1 MALTR
6 ITGTVIEDN
15 AITTDKISNAAITGA
30 MIAPGAI
37 SADKLSANVGT
48 TGPTSDEIIRVN
60 ANLTANVNSVKA
72 NVDATQANVAAITD
86 STTDLNIGSGKY
98 VFDKSLTSLGIN
110 NTLPIAGTV
119 SLGVPA
125 NIILKYSTLGGN
137 VLINSIDDVS
147 SFRFDVRGNANTGP
161 LSAVSFGNTGIPDA
175 LSFASGSGGGL
186 ATFKDDV
193 TVTGNLIVQNTST
206 FTDQVNMSDDLVVTG
221 NLSVLGVTTTVNTE
235 NLVIQDNFMALANS
249 QPFDSAT
256 SLDSGIF
263 FNRGNAGNAALYY
276 DQSATGFRLSETRDP
291 FANAAISPTHSAN
304 LTLANLFAETIT
316 IDGTALTST
325 ATELNKLDGVTV
337 TTAEIN
343 RLDGVSSD
351 IQTQLDAKIATTGS
365 ASNDFITFARLN
377 ANINATTANVDIVQD
392 NVAAIT
398 GGGTL
403 LKPVS
408 NSNVQAVG
416 STANTFFIGVAMPGD
431 GLANIIS
438 VALDGVTQQKDVPS
452 GTFAA
457 NNDFIMNAVAAHA
470 SIKFTAPSI
479 PVGSTVIITALKA

>member
-1 MALTR
+1 M
-6 ITGTVIEDN
+6 
-15 AITTDKISNAAITGA
+15 
-30 MIAPGAI
+30 
-37 SADKLSANVGT
+37 
-48 TGPTSDEIIRVN
+48 
-60 ANLTANVNSVKA
+60 
-72 NVDATQANVAAITD
+72 
-86 STTDLNIGSGKY
+86 
-98 VFDKSLTSLGIN
+98 
-110 NTLPIAGTV
+110 
-119 SLGVPA
+119 PA

-137 VLINSIDDVS
+137 VLINSIDDVC

-161 LSAVSFGNTGIPDA
+161 LSAVSYGNTGIPDA

-221 NLSVLGVTTTVNTE
+221 NLSVLGSTTTVNTE

-263 FNRGNAGNAALYY
+263 FNRGSAGNAALYY

-291 FANAAISPTHSAN
+291 FANAAISPIHSAN

-325 ATELNKLDGVTV
+325 ATELNKLDGVSV

-351 IQTQLDAKIATTGS
+351 IQTQLDAKIATTAS
-365 ASNDFITFARLN
+365 ASNDFITFAGLN
-377 ANINATTANVDIVQD
+377 ANLNVITANVNEKSGTANTNAAALAAGI
-392 NVAAIT
+392 AAIV

-403 LKPVS
+403 LKTHA
-408 NSNVQAVG
+408 NSNVQAAG
-416 STANTFFIGVAMPGD
+416 STANTFFIGAAMPGD
-431 GLANIIS
+431 GLANITLVS
-438 VALDGVTQQKDVPS
+438 LDGIVQQKDVPS

-457 NNDFIMNAVAAHA
+457 NNDFVMNAVAAHA

>member
-30 MIAPGAI
+30 MIAAGAI

-48 TGPTSDEIIRVN
+48 SGPTSDEIIRVN

-291 FANAAISPTHSAN
+291 FANTVIFPIHSAN

-403 LKPVS
+403 LKSHS

-416 STANTFFIGVAMPGD
+416 STANTFFIGAAMPGD
-431 GLANIIS
+431 GLANITFVS
-438 VALDGVTQQKDVPS
+438 LDGIIQQKDVPS

-479 PVGSTVIITALKA
+479 PEGSTVIITALKA

>member
-30 MIAPGAI
+30 MIAAGAI

-48 TGPTSDEIIRVN
+48 AGPTSDEIVRVN

-98 VFDKSLTSLGIN
+98 VFDKSLTSFGIN

-175 LSFASGSGGGL
+175 LSFASGAGGGL

-221 NLSVLGVTTTVNTE
+221 NLSVLGSTTTVNTE

-403 LKPVS
+403 LKPVT